1 MAKGIRDYGQQHLTK
16 VMKGTHDDGDYAKG
30 AAAIKAAGKG
40 GGPSRGALQDFQGGE
55 AQGMSDAMRPARPA
69 KL

>member
-1 MAKGIRDYGQQHLTK
+1 MAKGIRDYGQQHLAK

-30 AAAIKAAGKG
+30 VATIKAAGKG

-55 AQGMSDAMRPARPA
+55 AQGMSDAMRPMKP